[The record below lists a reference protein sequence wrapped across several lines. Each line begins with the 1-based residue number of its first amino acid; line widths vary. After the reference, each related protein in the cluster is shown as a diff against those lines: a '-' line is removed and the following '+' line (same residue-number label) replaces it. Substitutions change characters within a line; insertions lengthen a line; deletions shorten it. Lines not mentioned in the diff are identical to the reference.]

1 MPAAPCP
8 SHPCSR
14 FRFPFSQEELS
25 MARILYVLVV
35 VLAILILVGKQNTT
49 ALSAELVDLI
59 GKAGEVLLALL
70 RKALA

>member
-1 MPAAPCP
+1 
-8 SHPCSR
+8 
-14 FRFPFSQEELS
+14 
-25 MARILYVLVV
+25 V